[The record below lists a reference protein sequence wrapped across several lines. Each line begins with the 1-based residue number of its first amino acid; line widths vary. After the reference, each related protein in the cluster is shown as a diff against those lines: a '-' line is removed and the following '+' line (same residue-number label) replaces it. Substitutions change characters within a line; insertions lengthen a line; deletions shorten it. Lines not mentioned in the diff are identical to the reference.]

1 MLRILIVEDDPSVRL
16 MLEVVL
22 SRHGYWVQTAPS
34 ARDATAML
42 LYDFPV
48 VPDLAVLDIRLPGI
62 SGIEYGEDLRRHF
75 PSIRLVFMTGW
86 GEQRDE
92 RQAARALGPLLVKP
106 FHSAD
111 LLEIVRAA
119 AGRPEAPRAA
129 LQ

>member
-1 MLRILIVEDDPSVRL
+1 MALV
-16 MLEVVL
+16 
-22 SRHGYWVQTAPS
+22 
-34 ARDATAML
+34 

-62 SGIEYGEDLRRHF
+62 SGVEYAEDLRRHF

-92 RQAARALGPLLVKP
+92 RHAARALGPILIKP
-106 FHSAD
+106 FHPED
-111 LLEIVRAA
+111 LLEIIRAT
-119 AGRPEAPRAA
+119 AGPPDAPRAE